1 MFTLSTQST
10 CGIVN
15 TKLGN
20 DYRVICLN
28 VGSFLI
34 LKWTCTSDTKVL
46 QDKYAV
52 VYSGAIMNILFL
64 FTMRSPLVSRP
75 RVSTAL
81 VLVLGTLSTY
91 IPIAPVRDRV
101 YCTGGLTY
109 SLVIFSVST
118 FRGVRRIT
126 ASIREHCVTNR
137 TSLIASMHW
146 LNNYWFYVTMI

>member
-10 CGIVN
+10 SGIVN
-15 TKLGN
+15 AKLGERLPSDMSQCWLFFN
-20 DYRVICLN
+20 
-28 VGSFLI
+28 

-52 VYSGAIMNILFL
+52 VYSGVIMNIQIL
-64 FTMRSPLVSRP
+64 FTMRPPLVSRP

-118 FRGVRRIT
+118 FRGVMRIT
-126 ASIREHCVTNR
+126 ASIRAHCVTNR
-137 TSLIASMHW
+137 TSLITAMH
-146 LNNYWFYVTMI
+146 